1 MRISEFS
8 VKNYQFT
15 LVVFV
20 ALFSLGMFSLFN
32 MPRSEDPVFN
42 APQFFLIAVYPGTSP
57 KDMEDLVVDPIE
69 KKVNELDDIKKVVS
83 TIDDGVAVI
92 GVYYKYESNV
102 DSKYQELVREVNAL
116 KKDLPQDLYSLEIL
130 KSSSSGVN
138 IYQYA
143 IVSENATFRQLKD
156 QADKLKKELEKNKSL
171 KEVKTWGYPEQC
183 VSVELDMEKIALYK
197 IPLNRILGALQ
208 SENVN
213 IPAGSI
219 DINTKKFNVKTSGKY
234 ESAEQVRN
242 TIVSSSGTKIIYL
255 TDIAHVS
262 DDYEEQKYM
271 MRANGHRAVY
281 VTAALKEKQ
290 NIIAVNKTV
299 LPVVENF
306 KKVLPKNMAFLKI
319 FDQHEGV
326 EKRLDHFSRDF
337 AIAIFLVLI
346 TLLPLGFRASV
357 VVMVSI
363 PLSLA
368 IGLSMLNLFGYNINQ
383 LSIVGFIVA
392 LGLLV
397 DDSIVVVENIERFMR
412 GGISKKI
419 AAVEATKQI
428 GLAVLGCTAI
438 LIFAFLPLVF
448 LPEGSGD
455 FIRSLPMAV
464 ILTIVASLFVS
475 LTIVPFLSSIILANH
490 ESSEG
495 NIFLRGLKKIIH
507 LTYAVFLDRA
517 LKRPVATLIVAVL
530 IFFGSLALIP
540 TIGFSLFPKSEKPM
554 FMINIETPLGTN
566 LYETNRIADS
576 VELELKKYSIIR
588 SFATNVGRGNPRI
601 YYNAIPKNESANF
614 AQVFVQLK
622 PETETLEKQKFI
634 DQMRDVFKSFPN
646 AKIEV
651 KDFEQGPPIEA
662 PVAIRIF
669 GENLDT
675 LRTLSMQVEEIF
687 KSTPG
692 TIYVNNPLSTQSTSL
707 RVHINKD
714 KAGML
719 GIPTAEANKAIRL
732 AIAGLSVGT
741 FQDDKNNDIDI
752 HVTLP
757 KMDKVQSF
765 DVFKRLY
772 VNSVTGTSIPLNEVA
787 DVSFETSPNSINH
800 FDKNR
805 YVVITSF
812 VKSGS
817 LVANVNNDIV
827 KKLEKFKFNQG
838 YSYVVA
844 GEVES
849 RNESF
854 GGLGV
859 ILLITLFGFIGVLIL
874 EFKSFKSTL
883 IVLSVIPLG
892 IIGAILMLLTVG
904 YPFSFVA
911 VIGLI
916 ALVGIEVK
924 NTILL
929 VDFTNHLREEG
940 MDLEHAI
947 REAGEVRFVPIVL
960 TSLTAIGGLLPL
972 ALESNP
978 LYSPLAWVLIGGL
991 ISSTLLSRLVTP
1003 VLYKMLPPAVIV
1015 KQS

>member
-1 MRISEFS
+1 MKISAFA
-8 VKNYQFT
+8 VRNYQFT

-20 ALFSLGMFSLFN
+20 ALFSLGMYSLFN
-32 MPRSEDPVFN
+32 MPRSEDPTFN
-42 APQFFLIAVYPGTSP
+42 APQFFLVAVYPGTSP
-57 KDMEDLVVDPIE
+57 KDMEDLVVNPIE

-83 TIDDGVAVI
+83 TINDGVAVI

-102 DSKYQELVREVNAL
+102 DSKYQELVREINAL
-116 KKDLPQDLYSLEIL
+116 RKDLPQDLYSLEIQ

-143 IVSENATFRQLKD
+143 LVSENATYKQLRD
-156 QADKLKKELEKNKSL
+156 QADDLKKELEKNKSL
-171 KEVKTWGYPEQC
+171 KEVKSWGYPQQRINIA
-183 VSVELDMEKIALYK
+183 LDMEKIALYK
-197 IPLNRILGALQ
+197 IPLDRVLSVLQ

-219 DINTKKFNVKTSGKY
+219 NINTKKFNVKTSGKY
-234 ESAEQVRN
+234 SNAEQVRN

-255 TDIAHVS
+255 RDIAAVT
-262 DDYEEQKYM
+262 DEYDEQKYM
-271 MRANGHRAVY
+271 TRANGHRAVY
-281 VTAALKEKQ
+281 VTAALKEAQ
-290 NIIAVNKTV
+290 NIINVDKAVA
-299 LPVVENF
+299 PVVDKF
-306 KKVLPKNMAFLKI
+306 KSHLPKNIAFLKV

-326 EKRLDHFSRDF
+326 DKRLDHFTRDF
-337 AIAIFLVLI
+337 AIAILLVLI

-368 IGLSMLNLFGYNINQ
+368 IGLSLLSLFGYNINQ

-397 DDSIVVVENIERFMR
+397 DDSIVVVENIERFLR
-412 GGISKKI
+412 GGADKRS
-419 AAVEATKQI
+419 AAIDATSQI

-448 LPEGSGD
+448 LPEGSGE

-464 ILTIVASLFVS
+464 ILTILASLFVS
-475 LTIVPFLSSIILANH
+475 LTIVPFLSSIILSNH
-490 ESSEG
+490 ENAEG
-495 NIFLRGLKKIIH
+495 NIFLRGLKKGIH

-517 LKRPVATLIVAVL
+517 LKRPVVTLIIAVL
-530 IFFGSLALIP
+530 IFFASLTLIP

-554 FMINIETPLGTN
+554 FMINIETPDGTN
-566 LYETNRIADS
+566 LYETERVADY
-576 VELELKKYSIIR
+576 VEAELKTHKNIR
-588 SFATNVGRGNPRI
+588 SFATNIGRGNPRI
-601 YYNAIPKNESANF
+601 YYNEIPRNESDNI
-614 AQVFVQLK
+614 AQLFVQLK
-622 PETETLEKQKFI
+622 PETETPEKQKFI
-634 DQMRDVFKSFPN
+634 DELREKFKAYPN

-662 PVAIRIF
+662 PIAIRVF

-675 LRTLSMQVEEIF
+675 LRSLSSQVENIF
-687 KSTPG
+687 KATPG
-692 TIYVNNPLSTQSTSL
+692 TIYVNNPLAIQSTNL

-719 GIPTAEANKAIRL
+719 GIPTAQANKAIRL
-732 AIAGLSVGT
+732 AIAGLSIGT
-741 FQDDKNNDIDI
+741 FQDDKNNDIDL
-752 HVTLP
+752 HVTVP
-757 KMDKVQSF
+757 KIDKVQSF

-772 VNSVTGTSIPLNEVA
+772 VNSVTGTAVPLSEIAEVN
-787 DVSFETSPNSINH
+787 FELSPNSINH

-812 VKSGS
+812 VKSGQ
-817 LVANVNNDIV
+817 LVANVNDEIV
-827 KKLEKFKFNQG
+827 KKLEKFKFPAG

-859 ILLITLFGFIGVLIL
+859 IILITIFGFIGVLIL

-929 VDFTNHLREEG
+929 VDFTNHLRETG
-940 MDLEHAI
+940 MDLEQAI

-972 ALESNP
+972 AIEHNP

-1003 VLYKMLPPAVIV
+1003 VLYKLLPPAVTV
-1015 KQS
+1015 QH